1 MRYCGRGEHRKLPKL
16 DRKRPCGRKP
26 VWYGRLSWD
35 TSLSANEIAVEWIMQ
50 TYCCDART
58 IKKIVGILVSSWI
71 TYEKYTSPL
80 GIGWMVNPGHH
91 YGPNVDGYE
100 YDRWG
105 TYHRADSEAIGVDR
119 SDKGTGYAMQYFE
132 LNADMYNHMDLCPEN
147 LLLFFHRVRYDHVL
161 KTGKTLIQHIYD
173 MHFEGIEDVRAM
185 IADWVSIQGTIDD
198 ELYRRT
204 LVLLKGQLEHAM
216 LWRDVVNTYFYRKTG
231 NRGRTPPEYLRITCT
246 DCAMQIVCGDTF
258 RNLMK
263 ADGDERKATDEPTRM
278 EKTGKSDTP

>member
-1 MRYCGRGEHRKLPKL
+1 
-16 DRKRPCGRKP
+16 
-26 VWYGRLSWD
+26 
-35 TSLSANEIAVEWIMQ
+35 MQ

-173 MHFEGIEDVRAM
+173 THFEGIEDVRAM

-231 NRGRTPPEYLRITCT
+231 IE
-246 DCAMQIVCGDTF
+246 
-258 RNLMK
+258 
-263 ADGDERKATDEPTRM
+263 DERHRNIYV
-278 EKTGKSDTP
+278 